1 MMDIAMIITFVIS
14 FLLLFLLVEW
24 CDHQVKSEE

>member
-1 MMDIAMIITFVIS
+1 MMDIAMIIIFVIS

-24 CDHQVKSEE
+24 CSHQVNMEE